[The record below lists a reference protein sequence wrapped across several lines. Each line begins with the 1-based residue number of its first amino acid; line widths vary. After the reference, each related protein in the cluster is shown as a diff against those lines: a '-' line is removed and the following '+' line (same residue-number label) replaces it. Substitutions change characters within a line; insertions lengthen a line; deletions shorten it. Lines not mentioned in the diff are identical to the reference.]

1 MSWTDDY
8 DNHPPA
14 ATSMSW
20 ADEPYTPH
28 TGFSLSQAI
37 TVADSDNEENS
48 EGGNLS
54 DTTSNGG
61 DDQDVNEG
69 NDVDEDNDVD
79 VITHLVHPT
88 PSSVPASVV
97 PASATAANPPA
108 AAGSS
113 HTATAPPAVEPS
125 FVAGVAYYTVPTEEL
140 EPHSDSVCSTCW
152 YVVTRGRFVGVFSE
166 ASMADDTVTGVSNH
180 FRQKKNNLLTALDVF
195 NLSLRR
201 GAVAVVNV

>member
-1 MSWTDDY
+1 MSWADDY

-37 TVADSDNEENS
+37 TVADSNNEENS
-48 EGGNLS
+48 
-54 DTTSNGG
+54 
-61 DDQDVNEG
+61 EG
-69 NDVDEDNDVD
+69 NDVDEDDNVD
-79 VITHLVHPT
+79 SILRLLLHLPPLSRLLLQLQTRRLLQAHPT
-88 PSSVPASVV
+88 QLLP
-97 PASATAANPPA
+97 
-108 AAGSS
+108 
-113 HTATAPPAVEPS
+113 PPAVEPS

-140 EPHSDSVCSTCW
+140 EPHSDSVCSTRW

-166 ASMADDTVTGVSNH
+166 ASMADDAVTGVSNH
-180 FRQKKNNLLTALDVF
+180 FRQKKNNLLTALDMF
-195 NLSLRR
+195 NSSLRR